1 MKGQDVVV
9 LLGLA
14 LHGSGGTVRDLER
27 DLLIPRAGVHRAL
40 LRLEEAG
47 LLDRHRRRVN
57 TTRAEEFLVHAVK
70 YVFPPKMGGETRGVP
85 TAWAA
90 PPLASMLAQADGLP
104 PVWPDPEGDR
114 RGIALEPLHPS
125 APSLARRDP
134 RLGEALALVDGLRIG
149 DARIRGLATE
159 LLSERLGAAAPRR

>member
-1 MKGQDVVV
+1 MKEQDVVV

-14 LHGSGGTVRDLER
+14 LRDGDRTIRDLER

-40 LRLEEAG
+40 FRLEEAG
-47 LLDRHRRRVN
+47 LIDRHRRRVN
-57 TTRAEEFLVHAVK
+57 VSRAEEFLVHAEK
-70 YVFPPKMGGETRGVP
+70 YVFPPRLGGETRGVP

-90 PPLASMLAQADGLP
+90 PPLASILAEAEGLP

-114 RGIALEPLHPS
+114 RGIALEPLHAS

-149 DARIRGLATE
+149 DARVRGLATE
-159 LLSERLGAAAPRR
+159 LLSERLDAGALRR